1 MTIAVLDED
10 PGSSSSLL
18 RMLTDLGYDA
28 TPTRTDRTAVY
39 LIAFRAETWRR
50 SLATMEDELDR
61 SPAVLIM
68 YEEQPSPDDLIEAM
82 RLGATDVIHWPFDE
96 DELASVMDRNLLRA
110 RVRQVADPAV
120 QQHMKDLERDQR
132 AGHYIQMGM
141 LPPNPMAIDRYR
153 LCHRIHPSLLL
164 SGDFVDYFRLADHY
178 FLFYIAD
185 VSGHGASSAFV
196 TVILKN
202 FSRRLRRE
210 YHPRMLTDPGEI
222 LVWLNREM
230 LENDI
235 DKHVAMF
242 VGVVDLQ
249 SDTMTYANA
258 GHFPHAIHVSGRG
271 ANLLELTGKPIG
283 LFDTV
288 TYNSGSTQLAEGD
301 TLVMVSDGVL
311 EVMNESGL
319 REKEQRLIDGARACA
334 ADIETLWDLI
344 GVGATVAG
352 PDDITCLMVTRE
364 V

>member
-1 MTIAVLDED
+1 MDVLLEL
-10 PGSSSSLL
+10 SEK
-18 RMLTDLGYDA
+18 A
-28 TPTRTDRTAVY
+28 
-39 LIAFRAETWRR
+39 RR
-50 SLATMEDELDR
+50 LAR
-61 SPAVLIM
+61 RIVL
-68 YEEQPSPDDLIEAM
+68 PEAQ
-82 RLGATDVIHWPFDE
+82 D
-96 DELASVMDRNLLRA
+96 A
-110 RVRQVADPAV
+110 RVRQAADPAV

-153 LCHRIHPSLLL
+153 LRHRIHPSLLL

-249 SDTMTYANA
+249 SDTMTYWLTAIHTSFPAANA
-258 GHFPHAIHVSGRG
+258 SEYVSPGPWPSS
-271 ANLLELTGKPIG
+271 PI
-283 LFDTV
+283 
-288 TYNSGSTQLAEGD
+288 
-301 TLVMVSDGVL
+301 
-311 EVMNESGL
+311 
-319 REKEQRLIDGARACA
+319 
-334 ADIETLWDLI
+334 
-344 GVGATVAG
+344 
-352 PDDITCLMVTRE
+352 
-364 V
+364 